1 MNSGK
6 VKPRHIIFFI
16 CIAFYVI
23 NLIYI
28 IFSGNCI
35 FAETS
40 AVYNCIMLVLDAVFL
55 FIFYA
60 YLKKGSLTT
69 RYLNIMFVALVLSPF
84 LIALLSGGV
93 KF

>member
-1 MNSGK
+1 MNAGK
-6 VKPRHIIFFI
+6 IKPRHVIFFI
-16 CIAFYVI
+16 CVAFYVI
-23 NLIYI
+23 NLLCV

-35 FAETS
+35 FAATT
-40 AVYNCIMLVLDAVFL
+40 ALYNGIMLVLDAVFL

-69 RYLNIMFVALVLSPF
+69 RYLNIMFIVLVLIPF
-84 LIALLSGGV
+84 LIAWAAGGV